1 MKKKYLLAPA
11 FFLTLFTSCQ
21 NVEQSQ
27 LNMTSWDISAGSSSS
42 EKLSEI
48 VHPDYLLI
56 PLETSSESL
65 VSKIDKVVLHEDK
78 IYILDGFSEARIKVF
93 DTSGNFLQT
102 IGKTGEGPGEYRNPV
117 DFFLKDGFIFIYD
130 NPDNLL
136 KYTLAGDFVDSER
149 TGISGFRIEPNQ
161 DHGFAMID
169 GGTSSNLVTT
179 DEQFGQVQSFFPY
192 RSRFVDQIILYPLI
206 KTPNGDLLYR
216 RFLNDTIFKIEK
228 NGFPVPHL
236 FIDHGDKAFSLK
248 KDWGDKAIND
258 DELENLTSN
267 YSVNQLYLENDSHQ
281 LVFYFSSM
289 SPFFAV
295 RNKETNNSKVFDFL
309 SFENDI
315 TLTPNFAFT
324 HASGGYFIG
333 VVDPAA
339 VFMDN
344 KPVESYPDKMRSVF
358 SQLEDGDNPI
368 LLLAKFK

>member
-1 MKKKYLLAPA
+1 MKKKYLLAPVFLFA
-11 FFLTLFTSCQ
+11 FLTSCQ

-27 LNMTSWDISAGSSSS
+27 LNLTSWDISSGSSSS
-42 EKLSEI
+42 DKLSEI
-48 VHPDYLLI
+48 ILPEYLLI

-78 IYILDGFSEARIKVF
+78 IYLLDGFSEARIKVF
-93 DTSGNFLQT
+93 DTTGNFLQT

-117 DFFLKDGFIFIYD
+117 DFFLQDDFIFIYD
-130 NPDNLL
+130 NPDKLL
-136 KYTLAGDFVDSER
+136 KYNLGGDFVDSER

-179 DEQFGQVQSFFPY
+179 DEQFGQMQSFFPY

-206 KTPNGDLLYR
+206 KTSNGDLLYR

-228 NGFPVPHL
+228 NGVPVPHL
-236 FIDHGDKAFSLK
+236 FIDHGDKAFSLNQN
-248 KDWGDKAIND
+248 WGDKAIND

-289 SPFFAV
+289 SPYFAL
-295 RNKETNNSKVFDFL
+295 RNKETNDSKVFDFL

-324 HASGGYFIG
+324 HASGGYFIA
-333 VVDPAA
+333 VVDPAS
-339 VFMDN
+339 VFMN
-344 KPVESYPDKMRSVF
+344 KKADENYPEKMKSVLD
-358 SQLEDGDNPI
+358 QIEEGDNPI
-368 LLLAKFK
+368 LVLAKFK